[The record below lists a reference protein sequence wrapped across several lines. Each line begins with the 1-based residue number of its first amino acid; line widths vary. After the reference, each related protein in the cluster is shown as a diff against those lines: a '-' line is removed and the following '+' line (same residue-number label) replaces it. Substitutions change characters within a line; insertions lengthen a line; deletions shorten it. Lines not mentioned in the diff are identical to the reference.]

1 MGSTV
6 IFFVACGLAAGSAPR
21 PQLLLLDGSARD
33 LPAGPAIED
42 GMLRADGADPIPIA
56 RLQEIIL
63 RPEEPFDAR
72 LPHATF
78 IGGARLAGLPLRA
91 GARDVV
97 FRALDAGE
105 VTLPLR
111 ELRALRLVRRADE
124 DPLFLEALADPP
136 ARDVVFVQRRGQ
148 LVRVE
153 GLFRGIADDRL
164 RIEFGGQERSVEIA
178 LVYGIVFGPAAGD
191 PPPAPEI
198 EAHVALT
205 RAGTIKGELERLDS
219 QDLRLRTAAGA
230 IAIPLDRVAAIR
242 FRSSRMV
249 FLSDVEPIEARDVPF
264 FDRVFPHRRDKST
277 TGGPIRLGGKVRPK
291 GLGLHSRST
300 LRYRIDGGYA
310 TLSATAGID
319 DAARD
324 GCALLRLIGD
334 DRVLFE
340 GVLRSGD
347 PPLPVSVPLAGVRV
361 LTVEVDF
368 GPDGVDVGDHVD
380 IADARLIKSAGGGA
394 S

>member
-1 MGSTV
+1 MGQTAV
-6 IFFVACGLAAGSAPR
+6 WCFALALAAGSAPR
-21 PQLLLLDGSARD
+21 ARALLLDGSGRD
-33 LPAGPAIED
+33 LPAILAIEN

-56 RLQEIIL
+56 QIQEIVL

-78 IGGARLAGLPLRA
+78 TDGARLAGLPLRA
-91 GARDVV
+91 DARAVV

-124 DPLFLEALADPP
+124 DPLFRQALASPP
-136 ARDVVFVQRRGQ
+136 ARDTLFVQRRGE
-148 LVRVE
+148 LVRIE
-153 GLFRGIADDRL
+153 GVFRGIAEEKV

-198 EAHVALT
+198 EAHIALT
-205 RAGTIKGELERLDS
+205 RAGTVKGELERLDS
-219 QDLRLRTAAGA
+219 QDLRLRTAAGS
-230 IAIPLDRVAAIR
+230 IAIPLARVSAIR

-249 FLSDVEPIEARDVPF
+249 FLSDIEPFEARDVPF
-264 FDRVFPHRRDKST
+264 FDRVFPHQRDKST

-300 LRYRIDGGYA
+300 LRYRLDGAYA

-319 DAARD
+319 DTARG
-324 GCALLRLIGD
+324 GCALLRVTGD

-340 GVLRSGD
+340 GVLRSGED
-347 PPLPVSVPLAGVRV
+347 PVPLSVPLASVRV

-380 IADARLIKSAGGGA
+380 IADVRLIKNAQGGA